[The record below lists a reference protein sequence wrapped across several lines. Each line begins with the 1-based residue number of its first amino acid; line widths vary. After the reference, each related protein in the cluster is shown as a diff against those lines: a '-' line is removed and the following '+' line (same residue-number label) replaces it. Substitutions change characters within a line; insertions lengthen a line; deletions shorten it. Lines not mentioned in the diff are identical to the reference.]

1 MAQFMIYLSRNSGH
15 CSRQTLIPPIVSLF
29 MGLSL
34 LSQPALVAAQSI
46 PDPTRPPDTLLL
58 PATTGSNE
66 IAAGPVLQS
75 VLISPSRRLAIISGK
90 TLGLNDKFNEQ
101 TVIKINETEVVLRN
115 GKELQTLKLF
125 PDFEKKPTRASNT
138 PPANAK
144 K

>member
-1 MAQFMIYLSRNSGH
+1 MSYFNENPGH
-15 CSRQTLIPPIVSLF
+15 DSRQPLILTLVTLF
-29 MGLSL
+29 IAVSL
-34 LSQPALVAAQSI
+34 LSKPALVAAQSI

-58 PATTGSNE
+58 PATMASNE

-90 TLGLNDKFNEQ
+90 TVRVNDKFNDQ

-125 PDFEKKPTRASNT
+125 PDFEKKSHRAPST
-138 PPANAK
+138 LPANANK
-144 K
+144 